1 MTRMNRSSPPS
12 SQIEQLETTRK
23 EIAHSSG
30 GTSGGPVR
38 MAALELVRRLD
49 LQGSLAD
56 FGAGKGDLIRAL
68 LEMNCF
74 SSIAGIDLIDRPSNL
89 PASVRWCKTDLNQ
102 PVSFSDN
109 SFDAVISLGLI
120 EYLENPYAFAR
131 EIYRVLRPAGT
142 VILATPNNESWRSLI
157 ALVMRGHFVGFPP
170 GSSNIN
176 LTALVRGDFEKILRF
191 AGFQPPLFS
200 YSNIGMLPKF
210 RVSWQAVSAGLLRG
224 MRFSDDLLVACQK
237 S

>member
-1 MTRMNRSSPPS
+1 MRRVNQFAPPL
-12 SQIEQLETTRK
+12 SQMEQLEASRR

-30 GTSGGPVR
+30 GTSGGAVR
-38 MAALELVRRLD
+38 RSALELIRKLD
-49 LQGSLAD
+49 LRGSLAD

-74 SSIAGIDLIDRPSNL
+74 SSITGIDLVDRPSNL
-89 PASVRWCKTDLNQ
+89 PVSVRWCKADLNQ
-102 PVSFSDN
+102 PVSFPDN

-120 EYLENPYAFAR
+120 EYLENPFAFAR
-131 EIYRVLRPAGT
+131 EIYRVLRPGGT
-142 VILATPNNESWRSLI
+142 AILTTPNNESWRSLM

-200 YSNIGMLPKF
+200 YSRTGMLPKF
-210 RVSWQAVSAGLLRG
+210 RMSWQAISGGLLRG
-224 MRFSDDLLVACQK
+224 MRFSDDLLVACRK